1 MRTGGLDP
9 FQPVCIGGFRE
20 FIDKPAESPAVDSGG
35 QYATCLRAAQLD
47 HTALTYRT
55 HGPSLLVVNHGREG
69 QRAAQPVD
77 GIDEQHAIA
86 TYIERYWRDAAS
98 RGRDLLRGP

>member
-35 QYATCLRAAQLD
+35 QYATCLRAAQLGRLAD
-47 HTALTYRT
+47 FSGVSVTATSRDSGSGMARSAGSPAT
-55 HGPSLLVVNHGREG
+55 NE
-69 QRAAQPVD
+69 QR
-77 GIDEQHAIA
+77 
-86 TYIERYWRDAAS
+86 
-98 RGRDLLRGP
+98 